1 MGCVI
6 DFWCCDF
13 YCNYN
18 KKNLSGRNGLLLMFN
33 EFILFNYVL
42 L

>member
-18 KKNLSGRNGLLLMFN
+18 KKNFSGKKWIVIN
-33 EFILFNYVL
+33 V
-42 L
+42 